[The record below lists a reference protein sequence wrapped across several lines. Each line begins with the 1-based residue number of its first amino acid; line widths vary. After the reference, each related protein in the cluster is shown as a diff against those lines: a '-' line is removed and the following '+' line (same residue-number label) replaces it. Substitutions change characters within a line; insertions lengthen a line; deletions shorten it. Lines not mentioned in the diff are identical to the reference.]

1 MKKFVYLFIVDDD
14 DDDLDDD
21 DEMCVHSDVW
31 RRIYPHSDIYHP
43 DSVNRARITA
53 FSDHFN
59 LLFLLI
65 VNLIV
70 YASPL
75 CAPFLLFSSPPRSRL
90 QLKQFLCVKMRR
102 CIAWYMLYTARCPE
116 SHFTIRSASW
126 LSVLCCVLCVD
137 RLFFL
142 TLFLTPLHTPIH
154 TRFH

>member
-1 MKKFVYLFIVDDD
+1 MKKFVYLFIVDDDDD

-75 CAPFLLFSSPPRSRL
+75 CAPFLLFSSPGP
-90 QLKQFLCVKMRR
+90 V
-102 CIAWYMLYTARCPE
+102 YN
-116 SHFTIRSASW
+116 
-126 LSVLCCVLCVD
+126 
-137 RLFFL
+137 
-142 TLFLTPLHTPIH
+142 
-154 TRFH
+154 